1 MPETPV
7 KLSAVEPILLPPE
20 ITTPIFDR
28 AVEESAI
35 MRLARPVPLAMTA
48 QTAIPVPMDLPVAG
62 WVDEGGPKPTGT
74 AGMGAKIMQGKK
86 VACLVPV
93 SQEVANSNAAGLYTQ
108 IQQDLPKSLARAF
121 DLAAIH
127 GKTPTGG
134 PGPFADFLTETPYT
148 VQLGTAPQ
156 NKGGIWADLVAGMK
170 LVVDGDDDPE
180 NPSEGYDVTGWAG
193 DPRLRP
199 ELLMATDLNGRP
211 IFVDTTTPGIG
222 AVGSGT
228 LLGLPLTY
236 SRGISGKVIRQS
248 GARDTGLR
256 LIGGDFGQAAYGV
269 GMNIT
274 IKVSTE
280 AGYVDADGVW
290 HSAFQENLVLLLA
303 EAYFGFVVGNPK
315 AFVTLT
321 AKGGGS

>member
-1 MPETPV
+1 MAATPV
-7 KLSAVEPILLPPE
+7 KLSAIEPILLPPE
-20 ITTPIFDR
+20 ITSPIFDR
-28 AVEESAI
+28 AVEESAV
-35 MRLARPVPLAMTA
+35 MRLADRVPLAMTA
-48 QTAIPVPMDLPVAG
+48 QTAIPVPLDLPTAG
-62 WVDEGGPKPTGT
+62 WVKEGGPKPTGT
-74 AGMGAKIMQGKK
+74 AGIGAKIMQGEK
-86 VACLVPV
+86 VACLVPI

-108 IQQDLPKSLARAF
+108 IQRDLPKALARAF

-156 NKGGIWADLVAGMK
+156 NKGGIWADLVNGMK

-180 NPSEGYDVTGWAG
+180 DPSEGYDVTGWAG

-199 ELLMATDLNGRP
+199 DLLLATDINGRP
-211 IFVDTTTPGIG
+211 VFVDTTTPGIG
-222 AVGSGT
+222 AVGSGS
-228 LLGLPLTY
+228 LVGLPLSY

-256 LIGGDFGQAAYGV
+256 LIGGDFDQCRYGV
-269 GMNIT
+269 GMDIT
-274 IKVSTE
+274 IKISTE
-280 AGYVDADGVW
+280 AGYVDVDGVW
-290 HSAFQENLVLLLA
+290 HSAFQENLVLILA

>member
-1 MPETPV
+1 MAAPPV
-7 KLSAVEPILLPPE
+7 KLSAIEPLLLPPE

-28 AVEESAI
+28 AVEESAVL
-35 MRLARPVPLAMTA
+35 RLARRVPLSMTA

-62 WVDEGGPKPTGT
+62 WVEEGGSKPLGN
-74 AGMGAKIMQGKK
+74 AGMGVKTMQGKK
-86 VACLVPV
+86 VACLVPI
-93 SQEVANSNAAGLYTQ
+93 SQEVANSNAAGLYAQ
-108 IQQDLPKSLARAF
+108 IQQDLPKALARTF

-134 PGPFADFLTETPYT
+134 VGPFPDFLTETPYT

-180 NPSEGYDVTGWAG
+180 APSEGYDLTGWAG

-199 ELLMATDLNGRP
+199 ELLLATDNTGRP
-211 IFVDTTTPGIG
+211 IFVDSTTPGVG

-228 LLGLPLTY
+228 LIGLPLTY
-236 SRGISGKVIRQS
+236 SRGISNRVVRQS
-248 GARDTGLR
+248 SFKDTGLR
-256 LIGGDFGQAAYGV
+256 LVAGDFDQCAYGI
-269 GMNIT
+269 GMDIT
-274 IKVSTE
+274 LKVSTE

-315 AFVTLT
+315 AFVTYV

>member
-1 MPETPV
+1 MAAPPV
-7 KLSAVEPILLPPE
+7 KLSAIESILLPPE

-35 MRLARPVPLAMTA
+35 MRLARKVPLSMTA

-74 AGMGAKIMQGKK
+74 AGMGVKTMQGKK

-108 IQQDLPKSLARAF
+108 IQQDLPKALARAF

-134 PGPFADFLTETPYT
+134 PGPFAGFLTETPYT

-156 NKGGIWADLVAGMK
+156 NKGGIWADLVAAMK
-170 LVVDGDDDPE
+170 LVVDGDDDPSH
-180 NPSEGYDVTGWAG
+180 PSEGYDVTGWAG

-199 ELLMATDLNGRP
+199 DLLLATDVNGRP
-211 IFVDTTTPGIG
+211 IFLDTTTPGVG
-222 AVGSGT
+222 AVGSGS
-228 LLGLPLTY
+228 LVGLPLSY

-256 LIGGDFGQAAYGV
+256 LIAGDFGQCAYGV
-269 GMNIT
+269 GMDIT
-274 IKVSTE
+274 LKISTE
-280 AGYVDADGVW
+280 AGYVDADGTW

-303 EAYFGFVVGNPK
+303 EAHFGFVIGNPK
-315 AFVTLT
+315 AFATLT
-321 AKGGGS
+321 SKGGGS